1 MVTAQGSAMRT
12 RSQKFGF
19 VLLLAIVPALAD
31 TPQSQPTSAVLD
43 RVLEISE
50 QDALNAPSVD
60 WPSVASTS
68 KEILAKDDT
77 ETGLTTSIRYVLSKL
92 QDHHSTY
99 RPPQAKGVADR
110 TRPLVPIASSSKSP
124 EGTPV
129 LSINSWSGRDAKLA
143 TTDARQ
149 ALVKA
154 LDQEHCGLILDFSQ
168 NGGGNM
174 WPMVMGVL
182 PLLTEGTIGA
192 FENRDSVRTT
202 IVSTGKGLL
211 VSGSPHFLNYVSLP
225 SPTYL
230 PNYIAIVLGKRTA
243 SSGEITAL
251 LFKGQSNVRFFGQRT
266 AGVPTSNRVYPLP
279 NGGTLA
285 LTTAVTLDRDG
296 NKYSEP
302 IVPDLETDKPIDAAD
317 SWISTSCS
325 RQRAP

>member
-1 MVTAQGSAMRT
+1 MRT
-12 RSQKFGF
+12 CSQKSGLA
-19 VLLLAIVPALAD
+19 LLLAIVPALAD

-174 WPMVMGVL
+174 
-182 PLLTEGTIGA
+182 
-192 FENRDSVRTT
+192 
-202 IVSTGKGLL
+202 
-211 VSGSPHFLNYVSLP
+211 
-225 SPTYL
+225 
-230 PNYIAIVLGKRTA
+230 
-243 SSGEITAL
+243 
-251 LFKGQSNVRFFGQRT
+251 
-266 AGVPTSNRVYPLP
+266 
-279 NGGTLA
+279 
-285 LTTAVTLDRDG
+285 
-296 NKYSEP
+296 
-302 IVPDLETDKPIDAAD
+302 
-317 SWISTSCS
+317 
-325 RQRAP
+325 